1 MSAEASRSESNTKEL
16 QSVRVQNTLLE
27 ISSRPADL
35 QQDTSADDCCVIC
48 LERISE
54 ACEAH
59 PCQHDNFDYLCLI
72 TWLDQQ
78 IACPLC
84 KTEIKEVRYGFSDD
98 KKQWKTYEAPKRPSQ
113 KSPAPTSSTFY
124 TREFRLPRPRRR
136 RQSDASSSY
145 GVSRPS
151 QDEAL
156 ARRRSIYRHQLYSLH
171 VGSNR
176 ISRYRDLTPQMF
188 ASDTELV
195 SRARMFLRR
204 ELRVFEFLFTG
215 SSEARTQ
222 EPDPAWRR
230 RTNNSE
236 FLLEY
241 IIAILK
247 TVDMQ
252 GSTGQAESLIQEFLG
267 REDTRLL
274 LHELRA
280 WLRSPYTSLE
290 NWDRAVQY
298 PDVARSGQQ
307 SPSPV
312 ADRGNSPNAAAGM
325 YPSRWRRNARQ
336 RHHPREVID
345 YRRSRNHDRLREA
358 TERHLVD

>member
-16 QSVRVQNTLLE
+16 QSAIVQNTLLE

-59 PCQHDNFDYLCLI
+59 PCQHHNFDYLCLI

-124 TREFRLPRPRRR
+124 TH
-136 RQSDASSSY
+136 
-145 GVSRPS
+145 
-151 QDEAL
+151 EAL

-298 PDVARSGQQ
+298 PDVLECILQGGEGMLGRDIIRGRLSTIAARGI
-307 SPSPV
+307 
-312 ADRGNSPNAAAGM
+312 M
-325 YPSRWRRNARQ
+325 
-336 RHHPREVID
+336 ID
-345 YRRSRNHDRLREA
+345 
-358 TERHLVD
+358 